1 MKLKMNTHRARKLRT
16 TPNAA
21 EQALW
26 STLKSRQLDD
36 HKFTRQF
43 PLGPYFADFACR
55 EHFLVVELDG
65 SQHQDNTEYDHERDQ
80 YMLQS
85 GYSVLRVPSASAL
98 NNLSG
103 LCDTIL
109 AVLEGRMEDHVEA
122 PDMKFMRSNA
132 TPSRRGFSSRSS
144 IKRNQ

>member
-1 MKLKMNTHRARKLRT
+1 VSTTSTTRARTLRT

-26 STLKSRQLDD
+26 SALKSKQLCG

-55 EHFLVVELDG
+55 SQLLIIELDG
-65 SQHQDNTEYDHERDQ
+65 SQHQDNADYDQRRDE

-98 NNLSG
+98 NNLGG

-109 AVLEGRMEDHVEA
+109 AALEGRLDDRVEA
-122 PDMKFMRSNA
+122 ADLRFMKSSA
-132 TPSRRGFSSRSS
+132 TPSRRGLSSRSS
-144 IKRNQ
+144 IKRDK